1 MVSRGVSTSIAVS
14 VVGCGGVLSGEW
26 IATLFFLGLG
36 DVASNVGMMVLSIT
50 GELSDCS
57 VVISMGD
64 GVVMSDGWLIFCCCV
79 VGTGL
84 GIIYC
89 FD

>member
-14 VVGCGGVLSGEW
+14 VACCGGVLSGEW

-50 GELSDCS
+50 GELCDCS

-64 GVVMSDGWLIFCCCV
+64 GVVLSDGWLIICCCV
-79 VGTGL
+79 VGSGL
-84 GIIYC
+84 GIV
-89 FD
+89 FLVD